1 MSSAPYGQAASDRR
15 RGGGLVFRPIAEA
28 AAAREHAEHRRG
40 AAHAV
45 SVAGRAASVIR
56 LASLSAPH
64 RGLAPFGASPAQ
76 PCRSLRSHG
85 RRFIHAH
92 HAWRD
97 EVPGR
102 RRRPRRLISWC
113 CCELPRVPDN
123 ETSAACFIHRAERA
137 DGLVEALRALLV
149 EPLPDAFAP
158 EIIAVPTRG
167 MERWLSQRMSARLGA
182 RPGRSDGVC
191 ANVEFPSPR
200 RLLGGVVAVAAGL
213 PPDEDPWLPE
223 RALWPLL
230 EVM

>member
-1 MSSAPYGQAASDRR
+1 MSLPG
-15 RGGGLVFRPIAEA
+15 
-28 AAAREHAEHRRG
+28 
-40 AAHAV
+40 
-45 SVAGRAASVIR
+45 AGRPLPHASSTE
-56 LASLSAPH
+56 LNGLTASSRRSA
-64 RGLAPFGASPAQ
+64 L
-76 PCRSLRSHG
+76 
-85 RRFIHAH
+85 
-92 HAWRD
+92 
-97 EVPGR
+97 
-102 RRRPRRLISWC
+102 
-113 CCELPRVPDN
+113 
-123 ETSAACFIHRAERA
+123 
-137 DGLVEALRALLV
+137 LLV